1 MKQSRQDEVIL
12 GLWAHSTI
20 KSVKEGYDELARHYN
35 KPRAEVKRMVH
46 EALARQGAN
55 PHHSPS
61 LIHAFT
67 ILNQLSRKGKT
78 HE

>member
-1 MKQSRQDEVIL
+1 MKQKFSDQVIL
-12 GLWAHSTI
+12 GLWAHSNVKT
-20 KSVKEGYDELARHYN
+20 VKEGYDELARHMG
-35 KPRAEVKRMVH
+35 KPRGEVRRMVH

-67 ILNQLSRKGKT
+67 ILNRDSRKGQV